1 MPAPRLLLAI
11 PVLPVGSI
19 EETLVFFESKLG
31 FRRHIDS
38 DDYAGVERDGL
49 QIHFW
54 LCADPE
60 LPKRSSCR
68 LNVAGIDAFYE
79 GCLRAGVVAE
89 GDAPTEK
96 AWGFREFT
104 VVDPSGNLV
113 VFAEEIEGWVE
124 E

>member
-19 EETLVFFESKLG
+19 EETLIFFESKLG

-54 LCADPE
+54 LCADPG
-60 LPKRSSCR
+60 LPKSSSCR
-68 LNVAGIDAFYE
+68 LNVAGVDAFYAE
-79 GCLRAGVVAE
+79 CLRAGVVAE
-89 GDAPTEK
+89 GDAPAEK
-96 AWGFREFT
+96 PWGFREFT